1 MDTPPKFTD
10 LPNKLLGLIFNYLD
24 SDSLFSLS
32 MTCRVLH
39 YVALPAF
46 FEQNDVKELA
56 SGRVFLYRPPRKMLQ
71 ALRMALFVEKLDQ
84 IHYYCP
90 NSINSSVT
98 RHRGSEIDEI
108 LTGHRSQGPAT
119 KSPGQSKNW
128 VLFPLEIDFFS
139 S

>member
-1 MDTPPKFTD
+1 MGKHGCT
-10 LPNKLLGLIFNYLD
+10 
-24 SDSLFSLS
+24 
-32 MTCRVLH
+32 
-39 YVALPAF
+39 
-46 FEQNDVKELA
+46 
-56 SGRVFLYRPPRKMLQ
+56 
-71 ALRMALFVEKLDQ
+71 
-84 IHYYCP
+84 

-128 VLFPLEIDFFS
+128 VLFLLEIDFLS

>member
-1 MDTPPKFTD
+1 MQ
-10 LPNKLLGLIFNYLD
+10 
-24 SDSLFSLS
+24 LFQKDFDKEKTS
-32 MTCRVLH
+32 VD
-39 YVALPAF
+39 ALWQEIHTQSA
-46 FEQNDVKELA
+46 
-56 SGRVFLYRPPRKMLQ
+56 
-71 ALRMALFVEKLDQ
+71 EKHSSHQ
-84 IHYYCP
+84 YYCT

-128 VLFPLEIDFFS
+128 VLFLLKINFLS